1 MSLSEITVKV
11 ERPFRT
17 GDGSGGKA
25 IGWVTVPGMAK
36 LKATRNYYGR
46 TSQLLRME
54 QAAHNAQG
62 PGVGTRKDQLFVF
75 RDPTLDIR
83 INDRIVAADGVPC
96 VVQWPPR
103 VYDDE
108 LQVDT
113 EVVQ

>member
-1 MSLSEITVKV
+1 MSLTEITVKV
-11 ERPFRT
+11 QRPSRT
-17 GDGSGGKA
+17 GDGAGGKSITWA
-25 IGWVTVPGMAK
+25 TVSGMSK
-36 LKATRNYYGR
+36 LLATRNFYGR
-46 TSQLLRME
+46 TSQLLRLE

-62 PGVGTRKDQLFVF
+62 PGVGTRKGQLFVF

-83 INDRIVAADGVPC
+83 TEDRIVGADGQAY

-113 EVVQ
+113 EIVL